1 MYLIELNFKEE
12 ILAGVSTGKQF
23 VLQPCIRL
31 TMSPKLH
38 AGQGIDGED
47 AVDFYCKTSAPQ
59 FQALRSA
66 PHVYV

>member
-38 AGQGIDGED
+38 AGQEIDGED
-47 AVDFYCKTSAPQ
+47 AVDFFVAS
-59 FQALRSA
+59 L
-66 PHVYV
+66 